1 MGNVHEFYTMDK
13 TERCALCMQYV
24 SMTNGDGEC
33 LYCRRDRANKK
44 TGGINYKLTSE
55 CVDSAISV
63 CTNIFIVAR
72 DSNGDQ
78 FNSTHDSQLMYSTN
92 SSTCQEFGPGLKLC

>member
-55 CVDSAISV
+55 CVHSAISV
-63 CTNIFIVAR
+63 CTKIFIVAR
-72 DSNGDQ
+72 DSNGDPIPP
-78 FNSTHDSQLMYSTN
+78 HVYSRIRAWVETVL
-92 SSTCQEFGPGLKLC
+92 E